1 MLNLTKLF
9 FSSANDAVFSDN
21 IAPTE
26 EQRDF
31 LTQCRT
37 KIREYLKPA
46 IANATVVILGM
57 EKRVEPRFRTQGS
70 WSYKTCIQPA
80 QPELQEI
87 DLDYGVYLPVDVWQ
101 DNGPPAAMA
110 KKYFD
115 LVETLLQVLCAQE
128 GWKLVTGTAAKD
140 TCIRIDACSWAHID
154 IPLYAAPIDE
164 FNKVIE
170 RTVALS
176 TERRA
181 MVLDGVSSNEAF
193 LEVAKAK
200 AQTWD
205 DLDTIMLA
213 SRSGLWRA
221 SDPEDVA
228 KWIRDQVARFGDLGN
243 QFLRVC
249 RYAKAWRDFHWKS
262 GGPTSISLMIAIA
275 QNFEGKRGRDDIA
288 FENAATALSTALNTE
303 IREPGIDDGA
313 EDFNRLKQDER
324 EHASSKAEDLALA
337 LKRAR
342 GCQDYQKH
350 QALQITSGQ
359 LGNRVPATTSLI
371 DVESATEIVRST
383 APAVVP
389 APRVPNTSA
398 G

>member
-9 FSSANDAVFSDN
+9 FSSAEDIVFSNN
-21 IAPTE
+21 IATTE
-26 EQRDF
+26 EQREF

-46 IANATVVILGM
+46 IANATVAVLGM

-80 QPELQEI
+80 QPTLQEI

-101 DNGPPAAMA
+101 ENGPPAAMA

-115 LVETLLQVLCAQE
+115 LVETLLQVLCVEQ
-128 GWKLVTGTAAKD
+128 GWKLITGTDAKD
-140 TCIRIDACSWAHID
+140 TCIRIDVCSWAHID
-154 IPLYAAPIDE
+154 IPLYAAPIEE
-164 FNKVIE
+164 FNKVVE
-170 RTVALS
+170 RTVVLFN
-176 TERRA
+176 ERRA
-181 MVLDGVSSNEAF
+181 AVMDGVSSNESYME
-193 LEVAKAK
+193 LAKAN

-249 RYAKAWRDFHWKS
+249 RYAKAWRDFHWKF

-275 QNFEGKRGRDDIA
+275 QSFEGKRGRDDIA
-288 FENAATALSTALNTE
+288 FENAASALSTALSTE
-303 IREPGIDDGA
+303 IRERGIDDGA
-313 EDFNRLKQDER
+313 EDFNRLKQEER
-324 EHASSKAEDLALA
+324 EHASSKAEDLAVA
-337 LKRAR
+337 LRRAR
-342 GCQDYQKH
+342 GCQEYQKH

-359 LGNRVPATTSLI
+359 LGERIPSNTNLI

>member
-1 MLNLTKLF
+1 MLNLTKLY
-9 FSSANDAVFSDN
+9 FSSVNDVVFSDK
-21 IAPTE
+21 IAPTD

-46 IANATVVILGM
+46 IANATVSVLGL

-70 WSYKTCIQPA
+70 WAYKTCIQPA
-80 QPELQEI
+80 HPDKQET

-101 DNGPPAAMA
+101 ENGPPAAMA

-115 LVETLLQVLCAQE
+115 LVETLLQVLCVQE
-128 GWKLVTGTAAKD
+128 GWKLITGADAKD
-140 TCIRIDACSWAHID
+140 TCIRIDVASWAHID
-154 IPLYAAPIDE
+154 IPLYAAPIEE
-164 FNKVIE
+164 FNKVVE
-170 RTVALS
+170 RTVVLS
-176 TERRA
+176 NERRA
-181 MVLDGVSSNEAF
+181 AVMDSVSSNESY
-193 LEVAKAK
+193 EVLAKAK
-200 AQTWD
+200 TQTWD

-228 KWIRDQVARFGDLGN
+228 KWIKDQVARFGDLGN

-249 RYAKAWRDFHWKS
+249 RYAKAWRDFHWEI

-288 FENAATALSTALNTE
+288 FEHAANALSIALSTE
-303 IREPGIDDGA
+303 IREPGIDDGV
-313 EDFNRLKQDER
+313 EDFNRLDQEKR
-324 EHASSKAEDLALA
+324 EYASSKAQDLAAA
-337 LKRAR
+337 LKRAK
-342 GCQDYQKH
+342 GCQEYQKH
-350 QALQITSGQ
+350 LALQITSGQ
-359 LGNRVPATTSLI
+359 LGGRIPSNTDLI
-371 DVESATEIVRST
+371 DVENATEIVRST

>member
-9 FSSANDAVFSDN
+9 FSSADDIVFSDK
-21 IAPTE
+21 IAPTD

-46 IANATVVILGM
+46 IADATVAVLGM

-80 QPELQEI
+80 HTDKQEI

-101 DNGPPAAMA
+101 ENGPPAAMA

-128 GWKLVTGTAAKD
+128 RWTLITGSDAKD
-140 TCIRIDACSWAHID
+140 TCIRIDVCSWAHID
-154 IPLYAAPIDE
+154 IPLYAAPLEE
-164 FNKVIE
+164 FSKIVE
-170 RTVALS
+170 RTVALNN
-176 TERRA
+176 ERRS
-181 MVLDGVSSNEAF
+181 MVFDSVNGNESF
-193 LEVAKAK
+193 EVLAKAI

-228 KWIRDQVARFGDLGN
+228 KWIRDQVVRFGDLGN

-262 GGPTSISLMIAIA
+262 RGPTSISLMIAIA
-275 QNFEGKRGRDDIA
+275 QSFEGKRGRDDIA
-288 FENAATALSTALNTE
+288 FENAANALSTALSAE

-313 EDFNRLKQDER
+313 EDFNRLNEEERDE
-324 EHASSKAEDLALA
+324 ASSKAEDLAVA
-337 LKRAR
+337 LRRAR
-342 GCQDYQKH
+342 GCQEYQKH
-350 QALQITSGQ
+350 QALQITLGQ
-359 LGNRVPATTSLI
+359 LGERISLNTNLI
-371 DVESATEIVRST
+371 DVESATEIVRSS

>member
-1 MLNLTKLF
+1 MLNLTKLY
-9 FSSANDAVFSDN
+9 FSSSGEFVFSDN
-21 IAPTE
+21 IAPTDQ
-26 EQRDF
+26 QRDF

-46 IANATVVILGM
+46 IANATVVVLGM

-80 QPELQEI
+80 QPEQQEI

-101 DNGPPAAMA
+101 ENGPPAAMA

-128 GWKLVTGTAAKD
+128 GWKLITGTAAKD
-140 TCIRIDACSWAHID
+140 TCIRIDVCSWAHID
-154 IPLYAAPIDE
+154 IPLYAAPIEE
-164 FNKVIE
+164 FNKVVE

-176 TERRA
+176 NERRSA
-181 MVLDGVSSNEAF
+181 VFDSVSSNEDFVVLA
-193 LEVAKAK
+193 ESK

-228 KWIRDQVARFGDLGN
+228 KWIRDQVVRFGDLGN

-288 FENAATALSTALNTE
+288 FENSAHALSTALNAE

-313 EDFNRLKQDER
+313 EDFNRLKQGER
-324 EHASSKAEDLALA
+324 EDASSKAWDLAMA

-342 GCQDYQKH
+342 GCQEYQKH
-350 QALQITSGQ
+350 QALQITSAQ
-359 LGNRVPATTSLI
+359 LGSRVPATTSLI

-383 APAVVP
+383 APTVVP

>member
-9 FSSANDAVFSDN
+9 FSSADDIVFSDK
-21 IAPTE
+21 IAPTD

-46 IANATVVILGM
+46 IANATVAVLGM

-80 QPELQEI
+80 HPDKQEI

-128 GWKLVTGTAAKD
+128 GWKLITGTDAKD
-140 TCIRIDACSWAHID
+140 TCIRIDVCSWAHID
-154 IPLYAAPIDE
+154 IPLYAAPIEE
-164 FNKVIE
+164 FNKVVE
-170 RTVALS
+170 RTVALNN
-176 TERRA
+176 ERRS
-181 MVLDGVSSNEAF
+181 MVFDSVDGNESLLMLA
-193 LEVAKAK
+193 EANV
-200 AQTWD
+200 QTWD
-205 DLDTIMLA
+205 DLDAIMLA

-228 KWIRDQVARFGDLGN
+228 KWIRDQVVRFGDLGN

-262 GGPTSISLMIAIA
+262 RGPTSISLMIAIA
-275 QNFEGKRGRDDIA
+275 QSFEGKRGRDDIA
-288 FENAATALSTALNTE
+288 FENAANALSTALSAE

-313 EDFNRLKQDER
+313 EDFNRLNEVERDE
-324 EHASSKAEDLALA
+324 ASSKAEDLAVA
-337 LKRAR
+337 LRRAR
-342 GCQDYQKH
+342 GCQEYQKH

-359 LGNRVPATTSLI
+359 LGERIPSSTNLI
-371 DVESATEIVRST
+371 DIESATEIVRST

>member
-9 FSSANDAVFSDN
+9 FSSTGEFSFSDN
-21 IAPTE
+21 IAPTD
-26 EQRDF
+26 EQRHF

-46 IANATVVILGM
+46 IANATIVILGM

-80 QPELQEI
+80 QPKIQEI

-101 DNGPPAAMA
+101 ENGPPAAMA

-128 GWKLVTGTAAKD
+128 NWKLVTGNAAKD
-140 TCIRIDACSWAHID
+140 TCIRIDVCSWAHID
-154 IPLYAAPIDE
+154 IPLYAAPIEE

-170 RTVALS
+170 RTAALS
-176 TERRA
+176 NERRSV
-181 MVLDGVSSNEAF
+181 VLDSVSSNEAF
-193 LEVAKAK
+193 VVLAETK
-200 AQTWD
+200 AQTWG
-205 DLDTIMLA
+205 DLNTIMLA

-249 RYAKAWRDFHWKS
+249 RYAKAWRDFHWTS

-288 FENAATALSTALNTE
+288 FENAAHSLSTALNTE

-324 EHASSKAEDLALA
+324 EYASNRARDLAIA
-337 LKRAR
+337 LRRAR
-342 GCQDYQKH
+342 GCQEYQKH
-350 QALQITSGQ
+350 QALQITSDQ
-359 LGNRVPATTSLI
+359 LGNRVPATICLI

-383 APAVVP
+383 TPSVVP